1 MTYAPNDVNVI
12 LHTAFDQ
19 PAQIFSE
26 MFPLETGAYITE
38 EINSF
43 PVHAVIGKRNLTRI
57 WVISLTALLFRK
69 LFPSDFA
76 QKNVSSGLAYLS
88 GSPFLCVFSDL
99 KLFPQ

>member
-38 EINSF
+38 EN
-43 PVHAVIGKRNLTRI
+43 
-57 WVISLTALLFRK
+57 
-69 LFPSDFA
+69 
-76 QKNVSSGLAYLS
+76 
-88 GSPFLCVFSDL
+88 
-99 KLFPQ
+99 